1 MLGDYFVGT
10 VPIGCP
16 LAVYATW
23 HILGAHR
30 PKCAVRHRCSA
41 LSFSTVE
48 WEMASTLRS
57 DPARVRSDIRIL
69 LALEEDYRSYREVIA
84 AAIRVLLPHVE
95 VATTDL
101 EGLER
106 EVARL
111 RPQLIVS
118 SRPKTT
124 FRSPTMAWIKVA
136 SDKPTQPSEVWLGQD
151 RRETAD
157 PVMKTITQTVDSIE
171 EKLAS
176 PELVEDP
183 SRRVNDS

>member
-1 MLGDYFVGT
+1 
-10 VPIGCP
+10 
-16 LAVYATW
+16 LA
-23 HILGAHR
+23 
-30 PKCAVRHRCSA
+30 
-41 LSFSTVE
+41 F
-48 WEMASTLRS
+48 
-57 DPARVRSDIRIL
+57 
-69 LALEEDYRSYREVIA
+69 EENYRSYRGVIA
-84 AAIRVLLPHVE
+84 AAIRVLRPHVE
-95 VATTDL
+95 VAITDP

-124 FRSPTMAWIKVA
+124 LRLPTMAWIKVA

-151 RRETAD
+151 RWETAG

-176 PELVEDP
+176 PELIEDR

>member
-1 MLGDYFVGT
+1 
-10 VPIGCP
+10 
-16 LAVYATW
+16 
-23 HILGAHR
+23 
-30 PKCAVRHRCSA
+30 
-41 LSFSTVE
+41 
-48 WEMASTLRS
+48 MASTLRS
-57 DPARVRSDIRIL
+57 DSDPTRVRSGISIL
-69 LALEEDYRSYREVIA
+69 LAFEEDYRSYRGVLA
-84 AAIRVLLPHVE
+84 AAIRVLRPHVE
-95 VATTDL
+95 VSTTDP

-124 FRSPTMAWIKVA
+124 VRSPTMAWINVA
-136 SDKPTQPSEVWLGQD
+136 SDKPTQPSEIWLGQD
-151 RRETAD
+151 RWETAD

-176 PELVEDP
+176 PELVEDL

>member
-1 MLGDYFVGT
+1 
-10 VPIGCP
+10 
-16 LAVYATW
+16 
-23 HILGAHR
+23 
-30 PKCAVRHRCSA
+30 
-41 LSFSTVE
+41 
-48 WEMASTLRS
+48 MASTLRS
-57 DPARVRSDIRIL
+57 DSDPSRVRPGIRIL
-69 LALEEDYRSYREVIA
+69 LAFEEDYRSYRGVIA
-84 AAIRVLLPHVE
+84 ATIRVLRPHVE
-95 VATTDL
+95 VSTTDP

-124 FRSPTMAWIKVA
+124 VGSPTMAWIRVA

-151 RRETAD
+151 RWETAD
-157 PVMKTITQTVDSIE
+157 PLMKTITQTVDSIE

-176 PELVEDP
+176 PELVEDL

>member
-1 MLGDYFVGT
+1 
-10 VPIGCP
+10 
-16 LAVYATW
+16 
-23 HILGAHR
+23 
-30 PKCAVRHRCSA
+30 
-41 LSFSTVE
+41 
-48 WEMASTLRS
+48 MASASRS
-57 DPARVRSDIRIL
+57 DSDPTRARSNMRIL
-69 LALEEDYRSYREVIA
+69 LAFEEDYRSYRGVIA
-84 AAIRVLLPHVE
+84 AAIRVLRPHVE
-95 VATTDL
+95 VATTDP

-124 FRSPTMAWIKVA
+124 FRLPTMAWIKVA

-151 RRETAD
+151 RWETAG

-176 PELVEDP
+176 PELIEDR

>member
-1 MLGDYFVGT
+1 
-10 VPIGCP
+10 
-16 LAVYATW
+16 
-23 HILGAHR
+23 
-30 PKCAVRHRCSA
+30 
-41 LSFSTVE
+41 
-48 WEMASTLRS
+48 MASTLRS
-57 DPARVRSDIRIL
+57 DADPTRVRPGIRIL
-69 LALEEDYRSYREVIA
+69 LAFEEDYRSYREVIA
-84 AAIRVLLPHVE
+84 AAIRVLRPHVE
-95 VATTDL
+95 VATTDP

-124 FRSPTMAWIKVA
+124 VRSPTMAWIKVA

-151 RRETAD
+151 RWETAD